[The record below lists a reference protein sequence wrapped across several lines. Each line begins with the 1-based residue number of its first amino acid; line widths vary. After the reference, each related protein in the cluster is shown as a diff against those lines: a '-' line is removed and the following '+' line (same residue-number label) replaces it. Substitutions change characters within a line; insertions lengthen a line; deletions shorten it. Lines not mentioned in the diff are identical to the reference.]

1 MPAFTFEKISPPVRR
16 GPAAAAEKKKQR
28 SRIVQFLDRFTE
40 VRTKRALRKDGP
52 EVADP
57 ERPSE

>member
-16 GPAAAAEKKKQR
+16 GSAAAAEKKQR

-40 VRTKRALRKDGP
+40 ARTKRALRKDRP